1 MSRESLTIRFPPD
14 LLAQAKALKIDEESF
29 NDLVVSALKLE
40 VSRRQAKATHQ
51 RIHERRESI
60 RQRTGVQPD
69 STPDIRELREG
80 DCHHE

>member
-14 LLAQAKALKIDEESF
+14 LLAQAKALKVDDESF

-40 VSRRQAKATHQ
+40 VSRRQAIAAHK
-51 RIHERRESI
+51 RIRERRESI

-69 STPDIRELREG
+69 STLDIRELREG
-80 DCHHE
+80 NRHHE

>member
-14 LLAQAKALKIDEESF
+14 LLAQAKALKIDDESF

-40 VSRRQAKATHQ
+40 VSRRQAISAHQ
-51 RIHERRESI
+51 RISKRRESI

-69 STPDIRELREG
+69 STLDIRELREG
-80 DCHHE
+80 DRGHE